1 MEEER
6 INLTGQ
12 VSASFSST
20 QGVVNA
26 DKVEWLIPS
35 KTVTA
40 NGNINYRQPDKNL
53 NITGDRAVANLELQT
68 VQVTGTNVISTLN
81 P

>member
-1 MEEER
+1 

-26 DKVEWLIPS
+26 DKVEWLIPT
-35 KTVTA
+35 KTITA
-40 NGNINYRQPDKNL
+40 EGNIVYKQPDKNL
-53 NITGDRAVANLELQT
+53 NVSGDRAVANLETQT
-68 VQVTGTNVISTLN
+68 VTVTGTNVLSTLN